1 MVYNSKIA
9 LCSHKTCKNNK
20 LFKLFEY
27 VIVLV
32 SHVST
37 LYQNLQN
44 KVALTFLLQYLIVLD
59 KLLLPFSFFKIMKN
73 ENKKS

>member
-1 MVYNSKIA
+1 
-9 LCSHKTCKNNK
+9 
-20 LFKLFEY
+20 
-27 VIVLV
+27 
-32 SHVST
+32 
-37 LYQNLQN
+37 LQN